1 MEHPKKF
8 LVNEKGGLFVN
19 HDNILFHINT
29 CAPRYLYL
37 SEKAIDFY
45 KQKDLIIID
54 EEMGMSYIKL
64 FNTIIPFDESGGKDE
79 NVMGLR
85 LVMLLKLNLSDN
97 INEIHFNI

>member
-8 LVNEKGGLFVN
+8 IIHEKGGLFFV

-37 SEKAIDFY
+37 SEKTIDFY
-45 KQKDLIIID
+45 KNKGRIKID

-64 FNTIIPFDESGGKDE
+64 FNKIIPFEESGGKDE

-97 INEIHFNI
+97 MHEIHFNI